1 MYLLIIFCLP
11 VTNAQILNHKRHQSQ
26 NSQSNLILGVF
37 YTIAA
42 WKNKQRT
49 KIDKNKEVLIKSC
62 QETIRLKPNP
72 VAFRCRNLSYFC
84 ILIHQKVQFMS
95 VVVSQVSK
103 VYGQQKALNNVSLSI
118 QAGEIVGL
126 LGPNGAGKST
136 LMKILSS
143 YIPAS
148 SGTASIFG
156 YDVQLQSVET
166 RKHLGYLPEN
176 NPLYSDMY
184 VREYLLFVGRIHQLG
199 NQLMKRVDEMI
210 HLTGLEIEMHK
221 KIRMLSK
228 GYKQRVGIAQALIH
242 DPQVL
247 ILDEPTSGLD
257 PNQLIEIRQLIK
269 NIGQNKTV
277 LLSTH
282 IMQEVEALC
291 SRVIIVNK
299 GELVADDKMDKLSR
313 QIAGNGLFV
322 AFEQEVEAA
331 ALRKIPGVKG
341 VIRQREGW
349 LLEPQPGKDIRQE
362 VAKWAVDQ
370 QLTIVSLSRNSLS
383 MEESFHRLT
392 L

>member
-1 MYLLIIFCLP
+1 
-11 VTNAQILNHKRHQSQ
+11 
-26 NSQSNLILGVF
+26 
-37 YTIAA
+37 
-42 WKNKQRT
+42 
-49 KIDKNKEVLIKSC
+49 
-62 QETIRLKPNP
+62 
-72 VAFRCRNLSYFC
+72 
-84 ILIHQKVQFMS
+84 MS
-95 VVVSQVSK
+95 VVVNQISK

-148 SGTASIFG
+148 SGTASIMG
-156 YDVQLQSVET
+156 YDVQLQSVES
-166 RKHLGYLPEN
+166 RKNLGYLPEN

-199 NQLMKRVDEMI
+199 NHLMKRVDEMI

-299 GELVADDKMDKLSR
+299 GELVADDNMDTLSR

-341 VIRQREGW
+341 VIRQGEGW
-349 LLEPQPGKDIRQE
+349 QLEPQPGKDIRQE

-370 QLTIVSLSRNSLS
+370 QLTIVSLRRNSLS

-392 L
+392 H